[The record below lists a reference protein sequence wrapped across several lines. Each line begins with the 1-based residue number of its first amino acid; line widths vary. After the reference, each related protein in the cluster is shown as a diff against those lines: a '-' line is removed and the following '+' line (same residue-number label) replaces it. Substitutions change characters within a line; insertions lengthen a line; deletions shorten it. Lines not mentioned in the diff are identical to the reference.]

1 MTKFEF
7 LGDLSRLI
15 ADLPEED
22 REQAMEYYE
31 DYFTDAGPDKEQEV
45 IKEFI
50 SPAYIAEQLREAS
63 AQRLAEQGN
72 AAFVPPKTTE
82 KPAVFSRK
90 SAAQA
95 VQAQQIANSANATPV
110 TPVPPVTAQ
119 PGATPVA
126 PVPPVTAQPSA
137 TPVAPVPPVAT
148 QPGATPVAPVPPVT
162 AQPGATPVAP
172 VPPVTVQPGATPVAP
187 VPPVTAQPATP
198 VAPVPPVTAQPAT
211 PVAPATSEK
220 QETTPDSK
228 VSASEPEQSPSDK
241 EKQAYESLAM
251 RNPIF
256 QQRTAESTK
265 KEEELL
271 ALKQKTKVDIK
282 SINKNTSHLSK
293 EDKKAAKQRAAEEKA
308 HNATLYSGS
317 KRTVLMIVLLIASP
331 IILAILGLIL
341 GLFLVA
347 IGLVVGLVALG
358 IAAMLSSIAF
368 LFLTILAI
376 TSVNIPNAVLALGC
390 ALLLFSAGY
399 GICFA
404 DYKIFT
410 RVLPSTYYSV
420 IAQFNSIKAKLNR
433 LTLK

>member
-110 TPVPPVTAQ
+110 T
-119 PGATPVA
+119 
-126 PVPPVTAQPSA
+126 
-137 TPVAPVPPVAT
+137 
-148 QPGATPVAPVPPVT
+148 
-162 AQPGATPVAP
+162 
-172 VPPVTVQPGATPVAP
+172 
-187 VPPVTAQPATP
+187 
-198 VAPVPPVTAQPAT
+198 PVPPVTAQPAT